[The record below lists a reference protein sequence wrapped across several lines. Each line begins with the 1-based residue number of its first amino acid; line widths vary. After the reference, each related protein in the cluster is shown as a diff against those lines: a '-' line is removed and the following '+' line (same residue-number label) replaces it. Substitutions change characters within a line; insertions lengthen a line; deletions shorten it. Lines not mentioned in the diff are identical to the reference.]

1 MSSSQSVNPLMATS
15 CSRRGKDLWL
25 RIVPGKLL
33 GRAFGS
39 KKWRFN
45 EQKWWYHG
53 DILGIFHFLIV
64 VCSYMVS
71 YWDDT
76 GILLGFHRDFTSKN
90 SRIMGIFLL
99 LQLRTYWI
107 MGFNQQ
113 LHGKKKRPYLIYG
126 IFHGNIMRIY
136 HVNLYNEHI
145 QWMYNIIYIY

>member
-1 MSSSQSVNPLMATS
+1 MATY

-76 GILLGFHRDFTSKN
+76 GILLGFHRDLTSKN

-113 LHGKKKRPYLIYG
+113 LHGKKKPS
-126 IFHGNIMRIY
+126 IFDLWDISWEHNANISC
-136 HVNLYNEHI
+136 EFI
-145 QWMYNIIYIY
+145 Q